1 MKRNRQRYAWA
12 FRAAMALATM
22 GPAHG
27 AEKEM
32 LSASEILELV
42 SGNTLSGVFGAENT
56 RYAQRNHRSG
66 ITVVNIEG
74 LPARLIPWFVKEP
87 ASYCEDWA
95 DDGVLCYQ
103 IGRDTS
109 SSKYFFQRAD
119 GSTSELNVEEGAQP
133 FTFK

>member
-1 MKRNRQRYAWA
+1 MKRNRRRYAWV
-12 FRAAMALATM
+12 FGVAMTFATM
-22 GPAHG
+22 GAAHG

-32 LSASEILELV
+32 LTAPEILELV

-74 LPARLIPWFVKEP
+74 MPARLIPWFVKEP
-87 ASYCEDWA
+87 ASYCEDWS

-109 SSKYFFQRAD
+109 SGTYFFQRAD

>member
-1 MKRNRQRYAWA
+1 MNRSRQRCAWA
-12 FRAAMALATM
+12 FGVAMTLASM
-22 GPAHG
+22 GAAHG
-27 AEKEM
+27 AEKQM
-32 LSASEILELV
+32 LTASEILELV

-87 ASYCEDWA
+87 ASYCEDWS

-103 IGRDTS
+103 IGRDMS
-109 SSKYFFQRAD
+109 SGKYFFQRAD
-119 GSTSELNVEEGAQP
+119 ESTSELTVQEGAQP

>member
-1 MKRNRQRYAWA
+1 MNRNKQRCAWV
-12 FRAAMALATM
+12 FGVAMALATM
-22 GPAHG
+22 GTAHG

-74 LPARLIPWFVKEP
+74 MPVRLIPWFVKEP

-103 IGRDTS
+103 IGRDTNS
-109 SSKYFFQRAD
+109 GTYFFQRAD
-119 GSTSELNVEEGAQP
+119 GSTSELTVAEGAQP

>member
-1 MKRNRQRYAWA
+1 MNRNRKRYAWV
-12 FRAAMALATM
+12 FGVAMALTTVGA
-22 GPAHG
+22 AHG
-27 AEKEM
+27 AEKQM
-32 LSASEILELV
+32 LTASEILELD

-74 LPARLIPWFVKEP
+74 LPSRLIPWFVKEP
-87 ASYCEDWA
+87 AAYCEDWA

-109 SSKYFFQRAD
+109 SGTYFFQRAD
-119 GSTSELNVEEGAQP
+119 GSTSELNVQEGAQP